1 LQILTQL
8 KESHTQDK
16 LSQRE
21 KSRTRASSLRMVRRE
36 LQQAR
41 KQMAK
46 EFVEKK

>member
-21 KSRTRASSLRMVRRE
+21 KSRTRAYSLRIDRRE